1 MPKVKADQFEGP
13 KKYRSGFFI
22 YTDEMRPKVM
32 AELKSKHGAEF
43 KIGMV
48 AKELGELWKGVDQSK
63 KDEYSAQSAKEKVEW
78 EAAME
83 KWKLSDSYQQF
94 ARSKAN
100 ETQKKA
106 NKANAKEAKEAGMPT
121 KPPAAYMAYSME
133 VTNGIIEKL
142 KAEGKPCDMKTRA
155 AIVKEQ
161 WEALSAEEKADRE
174 KKFKEAQE
182 KYKVDIAAWNETE
195 AGKKFLDAKKKASAK
210 AADAKKDARK
220 AATAAKRAER
230 KSNTSSQPAK
240 KRKLADGSA
249 EPQPE
254 VSPEESASSPVESAS
269 SPVESVESP
278 DE

>member
-13 KKYRSGFFI
+13 KKFRSGFFI
-22 YTDEMRPKVM
+22 YSDEERSKVM
-32 AELKSKHGAEF
+32 AELRSKHGAEF
-43 KIGMV
+43 KISMV
-48 AKELGELWKGVDQSK
+48 ASELGKRWKEVDAGK
-63 KDEYSAQSAKEKVEW
+63 KAKLSEQSAEEKKVY

-83 KWKLSDSYQQF
+83 KWKQSDSYQQF

-106 NKANAKEAKEAGMPT
+106 NKANAKEAKESGMP
-121 KPPAAYMAYSME
+121 KKCPSPYMAFAME
-133 VTNGIIEKL
+133 VTNSIIEKL
-142 KAEGKPCDMKTRA
+142 KAEGKPCDMKTRSVL
-155 AIVKEQ
+155 IKEQ
-161 WEALSAEEKADRE
+161 WDALSAEDKAARE
-174 KKFKEAQE
+174 VKFKEAQA
-182 KYKVDIAAWNETE
+182 KYKVDHAAWCETE
-195 AGKKFLDAKKKASAK
+195 AGKKFLDVKKKASTK
-210 AADAKKDARK
+210 AADAKKDAK
-220 AATAAKRAER
+220 KLATAAKKSER

-254 VSPEESASSPVESAS
+254 VSPEEAASSPVESES